1 MKDLL
6 RIADLTADDLTLL
19 LELADGFEEEPGSAG
34 HLLAHQIVPM
44 YFAKPSTRT
53 RLSTAAAVARLGGT
67 PVPVGPGE
75 LQLRRGETIG
85 DTARVMSSYAAA
97 IVIRTFADTDVADLA
112 VAAAVP
118 VINALTDGHHP
129 LQAITDLL
137 TIQEHFGTLRG
148 HRIAYLG
155 DGGNVA
161 RSLMEAA
168 ALAGMD
174 VAVATPPGY
183 APPDAAITFTA
194 TEADSGGGGF
204 VLTTDPAEAVKDA
217 SVVYTDVW
225 LSMGDPDG
233 EQARRRKALA
243 PYQVNE
249 RLMGQARDDAVFM
262 HCLPAHRDEE
272 VTAGVIDGGR
282 SLAFRQAANR
292 LPAAQAVL
300 YALLTERLKGRR

>member
-6 RIADLTADDLTLL
+6 RVADLTGDDLTLL
-19 LELADGFEEEPGSAG
+19 LRLATDVQNAPESA
-34 HLLAHQIVPM
+34 HDLLTHRIVAM

-53 RLSTAAAVARLGGT
+53 RLSTAAAVVRLGGT
-67 PVPVGPGE
+67 PVALGPDE
-75 LQLRRGETIG
+75 LQLRRGETIA
-85 DTARVMSSYAAA
+85 DTARVMGSYAAA
-97 IVIRTFADTDVADLA
+97 IVIRTFADADVADLA
-112 VAAAVP
+112 AAAPVP

-129 LQAITDLL
+129 LQSVADLL
-137 TIQEHFGTLRG
+137 TVQEHFGHLHG

-183 APPDAAITFTA
+183 APPDEAVAFATA
-194 TEADSGGGGF
+194 EAEHGGGT
-204 VLTTDPAEAVKDA
+204 VTLTHDPVEAVKNA

-225 LSMGDPDG
+225 LSMGDPEDQR
-233 EQARRRKALA
+233 ERRTKALA

-249 RLMGQARDDAVFM
+249 QLMLQARHDAVFM
-262 HCLPAHRDEE
+262 HCLPAHRGQEA
-272 VTAGVIDGGR
+272 TADVIDGAR

-292 LPAAQAVL
+292 LPATQAVL
-300 YALLTERLKGRR
+300 YALLTERLVGRR

>member
-6 RIADLTADDLTLL
+6 RIADLTGDDLAVLL
-19 LELADGFEEEPGSAG
+19 RQSADFQVAPESA
-34 HLLAHQIVPM
+34 HDQLTHRIVPM

-53 RLSTAAAVARLGGT
+53 RLSTAAAVVRLGGT
-67 PVPVGPGE
+67 PVAVGPDE

-85 DTARVMSSYAAA
+85 DTARVMGSYAAA
-97 IVIRTFADTDVADLA
+97 IVIRTFSDADVADLA
-112 VAAAVP
+112 AAAPVP

-129 LQAITDLL
+129 LQAVADLL
-137 TIQEHFGTLRG
+137 TIQQHFGGLRG
-148 HRIAYLG
+148 HRVAYCG

-183 APPDAAITFTA
+183 APPDESVAFATA
-194 TEADSGGGGF
+194 EAERRGGT
-204 VLTTDPAEAVKDA
+204 VTLTHDPAEAVKNA

-225 LSMGDPDG
+225 LSMGDPEDQR
-233 EQARRRKALA
+233 ESRTTALA

-249 RLMGQARDDAVFM
+249 QLMSLALDDAVFM
-262 HCLPAHRDEE
+262 HCLPAHRGQE
-272 VTAGVIDGGR
+272 VTAGVIDGAR
-282 SLAFRQAANR
+282 SLAFRQAGNR

-300 YALLTERLKGRR
+300 HALLTERLEGRR